1 MGLEKKTSFD
11 YEIRSEFKHIQER
24 TKTSVVEDGKE
35 LSYSYSRRVLS
46 PDTDVS
52 AESDEVKALANAVW
66 TDEVKAA
73 YAADQAARDAA
84 EEAAAAPAAEES
96 SEEESSE

>member
-1 MGLEKKTSFD
+1 MALEKKTSFD
-11 YEIRSEFKHIQER
+11 YEIRGEFRFLQER
-24 TKTSVVEDGKE
+24 TKTSVLEDGNE

-46 PDTDVS
+46 PDADVS

-73 YAADQAARDAA
+73 YAADQAAKA
-84 EEAAAAPAAEES
+84 AAAAPAAEEAPA
-96 SEEESSE
+96 EESE

>member
-1 MGLEKKTSFD
+1 MALEKITSFD
-11 YEIRSEFKHIQER
+11 YEIRGESKHIQER

-46 PDTDVS
+46 PDADVS

-66 TDEVKAA
+66 TDEVVAA
-73 YAADQAARDAA
+73 YAAAV
-84 EEAAAAPAAEES
+84 AAAAPAEAPAEES
-96 SEEESSE
+96 DGE

>member
-1 MGLEKKTSFD
+1 MALEKKTSFD
-11 YEIRSEFKHIQER
+11 YEIRGESKHIQER

-35 LSYSYSRRVLS
+35 LSYAYSRRVLS
-46 PDTDVS
+46 PDADVS

-73 YAADQAARDAA
+73 WAEKQAAV
-84 EEAAAAPAAEES
+84 AAAAPAAEES
-96 SEEESSE
+96 SEEESE

>member
-1 MGLEKKTSFD
+1 MALEKKTSFD
-11 YEIRSEFKHIQER
+11 YEIKGESKHIQER
-24 TKTSVVEDGKE
+24 TKTSVLEDGKE
-35 LSYSYSRRVLS
+35 LSYAYSRRVLS
-46 PDTDVS
+46 PDADVS

-73 YAADQAARDAA
+73 WAEKQAAQ
-84 EEAAAAPAAEES
+84 AAAAPAAEES

>member
-1 MGLEKKTSFD
+1 MALEKKTSFD

-24 TKTSVVEDGKE
+24 TKASVVEDGKE
-35 LSYSYSRRVLS
+35 LSYAYHRRVLS
-46 PDTDVS
+46 PDADVS

-73 YAADQAARDAA
+73 WA
-84 EEAAAAPAAEES
+84 EKQAAAAPAAEEAPAAA
-96 SEEESSE
+96 EGE

>member
-1 MGLEKKTSFD
+1 MALEKKTSFD
-11 YEIRSEFKHIQER
+11 YEIRNEFKHIQER

-46 PDTDVS
+46 PDADVS

-73 YAADQAARDAA
+73 YAAAQ
-84 EEAAAAPAAEES
+84 AAAAPAAEEAPA
-96 SEEESSE
+96 E

>member
-1 MGLEKKTSFD
+1 MALEKKTSFD

-35 LSYSYSRRVLS
+35 LSYAYSRRVLS
-46 PDTDVS
+46 PDADVS
-52 AESDEVKALANAVW
+52 AETDEVKALANAVW

-73 YAADQAARDAA
+73 WAEKQAAQ
-84 EEAAAAPAAEES
+84 AAAAPAAEES

>member
-1 MGLEKKTSFD
+1 MALEKKTSFD
-11 YEIRSEFKHIQER
+11 YEIQGEFKHIQER

-35 LSYSYSRRVLS
+35 LSYSYSRRVLA
-46 PDTDVS
+46 PDADVS

-66 TDEVKAA
+66 TDEVKAS

-84 EEAAAAPAAEES
+84 EAAAAAPAAEES
-96 SEEESSE
+96 ESE

>member
-11 YEIRSEFKHIQER
+11 YEIKSEFKHIQER
-24 TKTSVVEDGKE
+24 TKTSVMEDGKE

-46 PDTDVS
+46 PDADVS
-52 AESDEVKALANAVW
+52 AESDEVKALANALW

-73 YAADQAARDAA
+73 YAAAQ
-84 EEAAAAPAAEES
+84 AAAAPAAEGE
-96 SEEESSE
+96 

>member
-1 MGLEKKTSFD
+1 MALEKKTSFD

-73 YAADQAARDAA
+73 YAADQAAK
-84 EEAAAAPAAEES
+84 AAAAPAAEEAPA
-96 SEEESSE
+96 E

>member
-1 MGLEKKTSFD
+1 MALEKKTSFD
-11 YEIRSEFKHIQER
+11 YEIRGESKHIQER

-35 LSYSYSRRVLS
+35 LSYAYSRRVLS
-46 PDTDVS
+46 PDADVS

-73 YAADQAARDAA
+73 YAADQAAK
-84 EEAAAAPAAEES
+84 AAAAPAAEEAPA
-96 SEEESSE
+96 E

>member
-1 MGLEKKTSFD
+1 MALEKKTSFD

-35 LSYSYSRRVLS
+35 LSYAYSRRVLS
-46 PDTDVS
+46 PDADVS

-73 YAADQAARDAA
+73 YAAAQ
-84 EEAAAAPAAEES
+84 AAAAPAAEEAPA
-96 SEEESSE
+96 EESE

>member
-11 YEIRSEFKHIQER
+11 YEIKSEFKHIQER
-24 TKTSVVEDGKE
+24 TKTSVMEDGKE

-46 PDTDVS
+46 PDADVS

-66 TDEVKAA
+66 TDEVVAA
-73 YAADQAARDAA
+73 YVAAQ
-84 EEAAAAPAAEES
+84 AAAAPAAEGE
-96 SEEESSE
+96 

>member
-24 TKTSVVEDGKE
+24 AKMSVVEDGKE
-35 LSYSYSRRVLS
+35 LSYSYHRRVLS
-46 PDTDVS
+46 PDADVS
-52 AESDEVKALANAVW
+52 AESDEVKALAAALW

-73 YAADQAARDAA
+73 YAADQAAKAP
-84 EEAAAAPAAEES
+84 AAPAAEES

>member
-1 MGLEKKTSFD
+1 MALEKKTSFD

-35 LSYSYSRRVLS
+35 LSYAYSRRVLS
-46 PDTDVS
+46 PDADVS
-52 AESDEVKALANAVW
+52 AETDEVKALAAALW
-66 TDEVKAA
+66 TDEVKTA

-84 EEAAAAPAAEES
+84 EAAAAAPAAEEAPA
-96 SEEESSE
+96 EESE

>member
-1 MGLEKKTSFD
+1 MALEKKTSFD
-11 YEIRSEFKHIQER
+11 YEIRGEFKYIQER

-35 LSYSYSRRVLS
+35 LSYSYSRRALA
-46 PDTDVS
+46 PDADVS

-84 EEAAAAPAAEES
+84 EAAAAAPAAEEAPA
-96 SEEESSE
+96 EESE